1 MMHKIRADR
10 TTVVEDKA
18 VRRARA
24 ISNAVT
30 EALSNFDRDNHALSM
45 LLTAAAKSLANT
57 GHSLESSTALFAYLD
72 LTAKAPGYF
81 RTCSADVMMKA
92 VQEINLTAI
101 EHKVCYEDALAFLFS
116 KMRSLLDYQ
125 TPIINTEVGV
135 RRTKIAEETAFYAG
149 IAFDAEE
156 KLVEKEEKR
165 RRQAEAYTAAFAY
178 CSKLMETMN
187 I

>member
-1 MMHKIRADR
+1 MKI
-10 TTVVEDKA
+10 KA
-18 VRRARA
+18 
-24 ISNAVT
+24 I
-30 EALSNFDRDNHALSM
+30 
-45 LLTAAAKSLANT
+45 
-57 GHSLESSTALFAYLD
+57 
-72 LTAKAPGYF
+72 
-81 RTCSADVMMKA
+81 
-92 VQEINLTAI
+92 QEINLIAI
-101 EHKVCYEDALAFLFS
+101 EYEICYEDALAFLFS
-116 KMRSLLDYQ
+116 KMRSFLDHH
-125 TPIINTEVGV
+125 TCIINTEVGV